1 MLWRGL
7 DMLKFWLSHDLRECR
22 RLGRMMR
29 SWNRAVPLHLYN
41 VDSLPEG
48 HWFWRLLAPLF
59 LSYFPGSTWHV
70 RHDQAAAVEQWL
82 IRHDVGQIEREFHP
96 PCPVSTYIYDEQE
109 QQLLSWMEALALVNP
124 VSRPYVTESLLC
136 CVARKLLPEVN
147 ASQAAI
153 LIERMKTDFAMS
165 HLDEQGRLLW
175 RGQPEA
181 PETVKDG
188 LRSQLKEHRHEILSQ
203 LESPLSLC
211 CLHQLLEPI
220 LPLQEQVPLLERLV
234 KRIEATRQY
243 DLIPLY
249 WLPMI
254 GPMFSVDEK
263 VENRFSKVSI
273 YQMLRPSVLDSL
285 LTLFERNSQFHEALK
300 LATYLQPLNPV
311 QYGITISSLQE
322 RLGNFEEAYSQVERI
337 ALPAQV
343 NAPQS
348 VAVALF
354 QRRAWMVVCA
364 RLEHKKAQ
372 GKEALATLASLL
384 FSHSSHNPPLWL
396 WHFHTIKASYAQW
409 DGDYIRA
416 IVHYRQCLLVPGL
429 GDFEYGATLVGLAT
443 SQRCVFLDD
452 STLEEIMHRSI
463 KNGALGLILN
473 RRVGEHD
480 GMPGVLHNQALTLLY
495 ALLYKLLPLERID
508 EVLMLAKEGLS
519 MVEATNSIKHR
530 AILTAEILLATLLA
544 KQDTTP
550 WRKKLQA
557 YGPKAEDSEK
567 EQILSLHTLCV
578 RQFGRGFLEEF
589 WGEEKNPVVS
599 SRQQAPDVTDAEGVL
614 PLSTEKRNR
623 AP

>member
-59 LSYFPGSTWHV
+59 LSHFSGSTWHV
-70 RHDQAAAVEQWL
+70 RHDKAAAVEQWL
-82 IRHDVGQIEREFHP
+82 IRHGVGQIEREFHP

-109 QQLLSWMEALALVNP
+109 QHMLSWMEALALVNP
-124 VSRPYVTESLLC
+124 VSSPYVTESLLC

-188 LRSQLKEHRHEILSQ
+188 LRSQLNEHRHEILSQ

-211 CLHQLLEPI
+211 CMHQLLEPI

-243 DLIPLY
+243 DLISLY

-254 GPMFSVDEK
+254 GPMFSVDEE

-348 VAVALF
+348 VAVALV

-384 FSHSSHNPPLWL
+384 FSHSSNNPPLWL

-429 GDFEYGATLVGLAT
+429 GDFEYGATLVGLAS
-443 SQRCVFLDD
+443 SQRCAFLGD

-508 EVLMLAKEGLS
+508 EVLLLAKEGLS
-519 MVEATNSIKHR
+519 MVEAANSVKHR

-589 WGEEKNPVVS
+589 WGEEKKS
-599 SRQQAPDVTDAEGVL
+599 SRILT
-614 PLSTEKRNR
+614 STGS
-623 AP
+623 